1 MMRGVGVAPLALA
14 MVVAMT
20 TPPAGARTMS
30 GGPQVERRVAAV
42 YPAWARGAGLGTSVE
57 VRVQVGPAGRARRV
71 VVVPYSVR
79 HDVMSRRLRASFD
92 SAAVAA
98 VRQWTFRPAR
108 RGGQPVAAWMRV
120 EVPFED
126 PGDDDAPGS
135 RDTLQQGR
143 R

>member
-1 MMRGVGVAPLALA
+1 

-20 TPPAGARTMS
+20 APPAGAGTM
-30 GGPQVERRVAAV
+30 GRDPQVERRVAAET
-42 YPAWARGAGLGTSVE
+42 PAWARGAGLGTSVE
-57 VRVQVGPAGRARRV
+57 VRVQVGTDGRARRV
-71 VVVPYSVR
+71 VVVPYSVK
-79 HDVMSRRLRASFD
+79 HDVLSRRLRASFD

-126 PGDDDAPGS
+126 PGAAAPPGS
-135 RDTLQQGR
+135 RDTLKQGR